1 MDQAVKIKLD
11 ECKSDIKT
19 YEDKLSTL
27 RRSL

>member
-1 MDQAVKIKLD
+1 MDQTIKIKLD

-19 YEDKLSTL
+19 YEDKLMAL